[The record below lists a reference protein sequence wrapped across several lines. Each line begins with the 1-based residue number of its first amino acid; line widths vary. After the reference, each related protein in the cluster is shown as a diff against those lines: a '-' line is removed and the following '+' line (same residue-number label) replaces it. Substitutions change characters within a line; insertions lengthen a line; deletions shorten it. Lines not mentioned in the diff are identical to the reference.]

1 MDGIAA
7 AIYRYCWLTFL
18 WLSSAVNSIKFCLI
32 LLTRNAIIFQREL
45 SRRGVADDAHRMQSA
60 VENRFDNQS
69 ENEILIENNIFE
81 LNWNKTVTEYMQ
93 QNELFLSGIWVTE
106 EKYYIAEWV
115 FHILFNIIF
124 FFLYTND
131 DFRVHFWY
139 DLFLTLQHTTSLCVW
154 TEQIVHRQIQKIKL
168 VFLLASSISDLFRC
182 LETWMDKTVTS
193 NIAAF
198 SIV

>member
-1 MDGIAA
+1 MDGTAA

-45 SRRGVADDAHRMQSA
+45 SRRGVADDAHRMQSV

-124 FFLYTND
+124 FSCIQMMISACIFDMIY
-131 DFRVHFWY
+131 FWHFN
-139 DLFLTLQHTTSLCVW
+139 TLHRCVCG
-154 TEQIVHRQIQKIKL
+154 RSKL
-168 VFLLASSISDLFRC
+168 SIAKYR
-182 LETWMDKTVTS
+182 K
-193 NIAAF
+193 
-198 SIV
+198 